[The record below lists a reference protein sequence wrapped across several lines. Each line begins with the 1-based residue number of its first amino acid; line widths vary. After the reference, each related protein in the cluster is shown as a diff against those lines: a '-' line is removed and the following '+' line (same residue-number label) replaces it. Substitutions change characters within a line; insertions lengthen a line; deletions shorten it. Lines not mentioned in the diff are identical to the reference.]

1 MNINILA
8 SCTLAL
14 GLMGCSGNSLNNP
27 LIFPEEIT
35 PGEPTDEGDGTA
47 ITASSPVVVPDDLAF
62 NLANAKIIRGTGG
75 DPDTLLVN
83 ISALDATPI
92 EATWQRR
99 PALDIP
105 GYQAFAV
112 QEDALDRLFIGLA
125 ATSAD
130 GSASAVLAGDGG
142 QFGSYFSG
150 TKYDR
155 EGAYTPPDATAE
167 GPGRGQVSY
176 TGKYAGLLNGGGAG
190 DDLLPIPAGR
200 PAAPSE
206 APTQATQITGD
217 VFVNANFADD
227 VVNGIVKNRNAI
239 DLDIT
244 SDVGSANHN
253 DGTGVRME
261 DLNMV
266 PTAILANGTFGADLE
281 RGPIKKVVGTYGGA
295 FGGTDAS
302 SIAGGVHV
310 TDVYNGAG
318 EKIENALERGVFVLD
333 QCGVTASGGD
343 CIGTAP

>member
-8 SCTLAL
+8 SCALAL

-27 LIFPEEIT
+27 LIFPEET
-35 PGEPTDEGDGTA
+35 PPDGSTDGGDGDI
-47 ITASSPVVVPDDLAF
+47 ITASSPVVVPDGLAF
-62 NLANAKIIRGTGG
+62 NLANAKIIRGTGSNL
-75 DPDTLLVN
+75 DTVLVN

-150 TKYDR
+150 TDYYR
-155 EGAYTPPDATAE
+155 EGGYTPPDATAE

-176 TGKYAGLLNGGGAG
+176 TGKYAGMLNGGAAG

-200 PAAPSE
+200 PTAPSE
-206 APTQATQITGD
+206 APNQATRITGD

-227 VVNGIVKNRNAI
+227 MVNGIVKNRNAI
-239 DLDIT
+239 DLSIT
-244 SDVGSANHN
+244 SNVSSANYN
-253 DGTGVRME
+253 DGTGVRLE
-261 DLNMV
+261 DLNME
-266 PTAILANGTFGADLE
+266 PTEILANGTFEGTVE
-281 RGPIKKVVGTYGGA
+281 RGPVKTSAGTYGGV

-302 SIAGGVHV
+302 SIAGGVHL
-310 TDVYNGAG
+310 TDVRNGAG
-318 EKIENALERGVFVLD
+318 EKITDAVERGIFVLD
-333 QCGVTASGGD
+333 QCGLTASGGD
-343 CIGTAP
+343 CVGTAP